1 MLTYRNLAL
10 AKRVGQPTRNHGHD
24 PLMVADVRF
33 VHAWHGRVAY
43 LMRHNTKKVAG
54 NSIWV
59 EVNYPFTKVR
69 HAFAQLLGRWP
80 LNLDRP
86 PLSIELETQRW
97 PLAAPAWG
105 AGDLFHAKEGGS
117 AEQAESARPAGS

>member
-1 MLTYRNLAL
+1 MLANANLAL
-10 AKRVGQPTRNHGHD
+10 AKRIGQPSSNHRHN
-24 PLMVADVRF
+24 PLVVPNVRL

-54 NSIWV
+54 NGIWV
-59 EVNYPFTKVR
+59 EVDHSFTKVR

-105 AGDLFHAKEGGS
+105 RGGFFHLT
-117 AEQAESARPAGS
+117 